1 MTGFAIVGDAKIL
14 ATDSTPGKVVFR
26 TIDAFLIARLLASL
40 DHIRKQGDYLTNV
53 LVATLISTIF
63 VFST

>member
-14 ATDSTPGKVVFR
+14 ATVSTPSKGVIR

-40 DHIRKQGDYLTNV
+40 DHITKQGDYLTNV